1 MSKNSKK
8 VTDLTRLV
16 IGHTSNKADL
26 PSIVSTPIRFNGTNY
41 ATPFKYLEVRVRPI
55 SNQQVL
61 DFHLRGI
68 NSDDYY
74 YPEDAT
80 ENSFFDFTTIC
91 IPYGELSASLGVSA
105 EEIDKAEFKLNNDS
119 VLEQDNNYI
128 LINLFH
134 ENIYSKVWKSHIVI
148 EEILANIL
156 NDSLVK

>member
-26 PSIVSTPIRFNGTNY
+26 PSIVSTPIRFNGADY
-41 ATPFKYLEVRVRPI
+41 ATPFKYLEVRVRAI
-55 SNQQVL
+55 SNKQVL
-61 DFHLRGI
+61 DFYLRGI

-74 YPEDAT
+74 LEDAA
-80 ENSFFDFTTIC
+80 ENLFFDFTTIC

-105 EEIDKAEFKLNNDS
+105 EEIDRAEFKLNNDS

-128 LINLFH
+128 LINLFN

-156 NDSLVK
+156 NDSFGK

>member
-26 PSIVSTPIRFNGTNY
+26 PSIVSTPIRFNGANY
-41 ATPFKYLEVRVRPI
+41 ATPFKYLEVRVRAI
-55 SNQQVL
+55 SNKQVL

-74 YPEDAT
+74 HEDAT
-80 ENSFFDFTTIC
+80 ENLFFDFTTIC

-105 EEIDKAEFKLNNDS
+105 EEIDRAEFKLNNDS

-128 LINLFH
+128 LINLFN

-148 EEILANIL
+148 EEILANVI
-156 NDSLVK
+156 NDSLAK

>member
-26 PSIVSTPIRFNGTNY
+26 PSIISTPIRFNGANY
-41 ATPFKYLEVRVRPI
+41 ATPFKYLEVRVRAI
-55 SNQQVL
+55 SNKQVL

-74 YPEDAT
+74 LEDAT
-80 ENSFFDFTTIC
+80 ENLFFDFTTIC

-105 EEIDKAEFKLNNDS
+105 EEIDRAEFKLNNDS

-128 LINLFH
+128 LINLFN

-156 NDSLVK
+156 NDSFGK